1 MARPGQMK
9 ADVQE
14 DTIIFIKSA
23 GKGIDAANVPANI
36 AITGNCE
43 LQSCCYLSLWSQ
55 VLVRYHPNLPWHFF
69 GLGLC
74 LVTAL
79 RTYGILIGNCS

>member
-36 AITGNCE
+36 EITGNCE
-43 LQSCCYLSLWSQ
+43 LQSCCYLSLWSLRCLCVTILIYPAISL
-55 VLVRYHPNLPWHFF
+55 VLVFVLSRLLEPME
-69 GLGLC
+69 
-74 LVTAL
+74 
-79 RTYGILIGNCS
+79 S